1 MNTFTASQKQFIFDA
16 LTKVKRDEEN
26 LHLAYKN
33 VYNILNEACAC
44 RIPSDDILPNK
55 DDLLNFVEERMKDS
69 ASNAKLHARL
79 IQVMEYL
86 QPVTAEQRLRSR
98 LLQVLNDPDDG
109 DEYLRGRHHQY
120 GDELVEESKAAIA
133 SSRKRSYQSRR
144 SPSPS
149 VHSQCD
155 DESYAKK
162 KEIYRR
168 VVHLHIV
175 KYLMYCICCLFYV
188 YDCISFVTN
197 LTSLARVGTLK

>member
-98 LLQVLNDPDDG
+98 LLQVLNDPDDH

-144 SPSPS
+144 SQSPS
-149 VHSQCD
+149 VQSQCD
-155 DESYAKK
+155 EESYEKK
-162 KEIYRR
+162 NKPTDEFSTCT
-168 VVHLHIV
+168 
-175 KYLMYCICCLFYV
+175 M
-188 YDCISFVTN
+188 
-197 LTSLARVGTLK
+197 

>member
-1 MNTFTASQKQFIFDA
+1 
-16 LTKVKRDEEN
+16 
-26 LHLAYKN
+26 
-33 VYNILNEACAC
+33 
-44 RIPSDDILPNK
+44 
-55 DDLLNFVEERMKDS
+55 MKDS
-69 ASNAKLHARL
+69 ASNGKLYARL
-79 IQVMEYL
+79 IQVLEYL

-120 GDELVEESKAAIA
+120 GDVLVEESKAAIA
-133 SSRKRSYQSRR
+133 SARKRSYQSRR

-175 KYLMYCICCLFYV
+175 KYLMYCICCLYYV

-197 LTSLARVGTLK
+197 FTSLARVGTLK

>member
-33 VYNILNEACAC
+33 VYNILSEACAC

-98 LLQVLNDPDDG
+98 LLQVLNDPDDH

-144 SPSPS
+144 SQSPS
-149 VHSQCD
+149 IQSQCD
-155 DESYAKK
+155 EESYEKK
-162 KEIYRR
+162 INLQTSFPLAQCE
-168 VVHLHIV
+168 VFNVL
-175 KYLMYCICCLFYV
+175 YLLPILCV
-188 YDCISFVTN
+188 
-197 LTSLARVGTLK
+197 

>member
-1 MNTFTASQKQFIFDA
+1 MNTFTASQKQFIFEA

-33 VYNILNEACAC
+33 VYNILSEACAC

-98 LLQVLNDPDDG
+98 LLQVLNDPDDH

-144 SPSPS
+144 SQSPS
-149 VHSQCD
+149 IQSQCD
-155 DESYAKK
+155 EESSEKKNKSTDEFSTCT
-162 KEIYRR
+162 
-168 VVHLHIV
+168 
-175 KYLMYCICCLFYV
+175 M
-188 YDCISFVTN
+188 
-197 LTSLARVGTLK
+197 